1 MMQFNL
7 LKYIGFIFG
16 YPLTILWENIYRL
29 RRFCYKYGFFKQT
42 KFRVPIISVGNLTFG
57 GTGKTPFTLWLSEYL
72 ESLDNKVVILTR
84 GYKGRLENSNGII
97 KSKSKIKGN
106 PLDYGDEALLLSR
119 RLKSTSIVVGKKRAE
134 NLDFYFAE
142 EEPDV
147 VVLDDG
153 HQHLKLHRNLNIVLF
168 DCLLPINRYRVAPL
182 GYMREGFSALRDA
195 DLIVLGRSDQVSEK
209 RKSKL
214 QEELL
219 KYLDGDV
226 PFAEIGYKPTGIMNC
241 SFHKT
246 MEAHELAG
254 KKVICVAA
262 IASPLSFYGLV
273 DSLGADIIHRESFPD
288 HHYFSPEE
296 ISKLLEMA
304 EKEDALL
311 LTTEKDIVKI
321 RRVSDD
327 DRIAYLEIKIHFY
340 KGEKEAKE
348 IISRAFFNSL

>member
-1 MMQFNL
+1 MKINI
-7 LKYIGFIFG
+7 LKYLGYSFG
-16 YPLTILWENIYRL
+16 YPLSVVWETIYRL
-29 RRFCYKYGFFKQT
+29 RRFFYKYGFFNQV

-84 GYKGRLENSNGII
+84 GYKGKLESSNGII
-97 KSKSKIKGN
+97 RSKSKIKGN
-106 PLDYGDEALLLSR
+106 PLDYGDEPLVLSR
-119 RLKSTSIVVGKKRAE
+119 RLKNTSIIVGKNRSE
-134 NLDFYFAE
+134 NLDFYFRE

-168 DCLLPINRYRVAPL
+168 DCLLPLNRYKVAPL

-209 RKSKL
+209 RKLKL

-219 KYLDGDV
+219 TYLDGDV
-226 PFAEIGYKPTGIMNC
+226 PFAEIGYRPTGVMDC
-241 SFHKT
+241 SFNQVMDAKD
-246 MEAHELAG
+246 LAG
-254 KKVICVAA
+254 KKVICIAA

-273 DSLGADIIHRESFPD
+273 DSLGAEIVHRESFPD
-288 HHYFSPEE
+288 HHYFKPEE
-296 ISKLLEMA
+296 ISRLLEMA
-304 EKEDALL
+304 KKEDAIV

-321 RRVSDD
+321 RRISDD